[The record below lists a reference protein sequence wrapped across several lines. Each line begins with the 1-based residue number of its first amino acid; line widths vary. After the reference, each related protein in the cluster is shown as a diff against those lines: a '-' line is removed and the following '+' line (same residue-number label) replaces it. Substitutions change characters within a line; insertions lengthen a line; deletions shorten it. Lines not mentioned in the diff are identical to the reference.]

1 MKYKYIVIVDDGQNT
16 GAQFL
21 FNDRQKVYDF
31 VKLCFETNT
40 ERDLQIEMKLIQEE
54 ENGDISEN

>member
-1 MKYKYIVIVDDGQNT
+1 MKYKYIVMVDEGQNT

-31 VKLCFETNT
+31 VKLCFETDI
-40 ERDLQIEMKLIQEE
+40 ERYLQITMKLIQEE
-54 ENGDISEN
+54 ENGDI